1 MKDKVLTRITS
12 IIAVVL
18 LVISIA
24 IVAVMYLGPS
34 AGEIE
39 SAGGDVYNVPGATDT
54 LIYWCYALLI
64 ATAAAAVGFAIYKF
78 VKNIIVNPKSGIKT
92 IVTLVAFALIFII
105 AWNVGSPDKVTIF
118 GYEGNQNEGFWA
130 QLTDMI
136 IYTCYTL
143 FALIVIAI
151 VGSRIYVKLK

>member
-1 MKDKVLTRITS
+1 MNEKILTRITS

-18 LVISIA
+18 LAVSI
-24 IVAVMYLGPS
+24 ILVGIMYLGPS
-34 AGEIE
+34 AGAIE
-39 SAGGDVYNVPGATDT
+39 TAGGDTYNVPVATDT

-64 ATAAAAVGFAIYKF
+64 ATAAVAIGFAIYKF

-92 IVTLVAFALIFII
+92 IATLAVFALIFIV
-105 AWNVGSPDKVTIF
+105 AWNVGSPEKMSIF

-130 QLTDMI
+130 QFTDMI
-136 IYTCYTL
+136 IYACYTL
-143 FALIVIAI
+143 FAIVILAI